1 MQNANASFVTASQS
15 LMVTM
20 LVYFSKL
27 AMMCVVLGWPH
38 FRTQQKPRAMGITFV
53 VDFLTVQLNRTSNLK
68 QVTIASSHSKNNPDR
83 NMGVQIL
90 NIGQKI
96 GGDCSF
102 DSLCSQML
110 EQLLSMD
117 QVKFIIDNHKSIRS
131 YIKGLSNKPS
141 SVSHFDIAEDR

>member
-38 FRTQQKPRAMGITFV
+38 FRTPQQKPRAI
-53 VDFLTVQLNRTSNLK
+53 DFLTVQLNRTSNLK
-68 QVTIASSHSKNNPDR
+68 QVTTASSHSKNNPDR
-83 NMGVQIL
+83 ILGVQIL